1 MATLKDVKQ
10 DILTLRK
17 KGYSYDK
24 IAFSIGSLLGRT
36 VTRQAIHKF
45 LKDHAPELLGR
56 RGMLNEG

>member
-10 DILTLRK
+10 DIITLRK

-24 IAFSIGSLLGRT
+24 IALLIKDVLGRG

-56 RGMLNEG
+56 KGRLDA